1 MEDHLLIVREK
12 SFGVN
17 SVKIT
22 SAEGIGFAMPINTV
36 KDIIKSFTEEGKFEE
51 AYLGIFAYDKNVIP
65 YLEENLKLDNGIY
78 VVQVNTNSPAYQ
90 YGLREKD
97 ILLEVDGK
105 PLNKMCDLRC
115 YIYTKKPD
123 DEVTFRVLRNNRQYE
138 VRVVL
143 SRKT

>member
-1 MEDHLLIVREK
+1 MREK

-36 KDIIKSFTEEGKFEE
+36 KDIIKRFTEEGKFEE

-123 DEVTFRVLRNNRQYE
+123 DEVTFRALRNNRQYE

-143 SRKT
+143 NKKT